1 VIPQR
6 LTAFSGASLRAIIP
20 FIAGLFCFGASLF
33 KTGPSIFGD
42 ELGYLSSAREVA
54 VRETIF
60 LGGGTTYHPG
70 IGVLY
75 AIPALL
81 STPQAAYLGALA
93 VNALLVG
100 LGVKLVLSLAEM
112 IPLPNASASTAAG
125 MMIFFPF
132 VSYYSSFA
140 MSETLVMT
148 TGILITWLCSRLD
161 SASMVGWDTALLGI
175 VLGGSW
181 LIHPRFVVA
190 PLVVIPAS
198 LFVSRKTKQT
208 LVLVISS
215 GASFL
220 LARFLVSALTEEIY
234 DSRPDILTRRIN
246 GFWRADF
253 LLWLSRLGGTS
264 AYVMVS
270 TAGII
275 GFGLVALWQM
285 KKKWPLMFCSAVGIP
300 VAVLGLSTVGQRTNA
315 QYLVYGRYVEP
326 LLFPALFLGLVLI
339 IDTIKTRRAFFFIG
353 AVSFVGSLFLLFR
366 LESFRVAY
374 PIFNS
379 PGLILYTNLFSRS
392 AVPYVLMIASL
403 FIGVAGFF
411 RNYMGKLVFSI
422 ILGTLLLST
431 GSALRH
437 SYELDDMAPRHA
449 RFERDVVKSG
459 ALEDKPG
466 VWIDRSASQPWG
478 HIFGTQWAFSGHGA
492 NWYQNGQIP
501 EDSTESGN
509 RVIIHAGQLPSGFDL
524 VAVDKWTRFVAGRP
538 SASPQFVFSHPR
550 QTPKTA
556 LRSRI
561 LHVLSES
568 NGVLRGNL
576 TVTHTGDAAW
586 FPRGGAFGAEG
597 AIRFVIRWK
606 TELGETGSKR
616 LELPSMVFPGE
627 SVDLPFEIDLGR
639 DEITQLTVE
648 GVHEGVR
655 WFSDAGGR
663 IHVLVGERRL

>member
-1 VIPQR
+1 
-6 LTAFSGASLRAIIP
+6 
-20 FIAGLFCFGASLF
+20 
-33 KTGPSIFGD
+33 
-42 ELGYLSSAREVA
+42 
-54 VRETIF
+54 
-60 LGGGTTYHPG
+60 
-70 IGVLY
+70 
-75 AIPALL
+75 
-81 STPQAAYLGALA
+81 
-93 VNALLVG
+93 
-100 LGVKLVLSLAEM
+100 
-112 IPLPNASASTAAG
+112 
-125 MMIFFPF
+125 
-132 VSYYSSFA
+132 
-140 MSETLVMT
+140 
-148 TGILITWLCSRLD
+148 
-161 SASMVGWDTALLGI
+161 
-175 VLGGSW
+175 
-181 LIHPRFVVA
+181 
-190 PLVVIPAS
+190 
-198 LFVSRKTKQT
+198 
-208 LVLVISS
+208 
-215 GASFL
+215 
-220 LARFLVSALTEEIY
+220 
-234 DSRPDILTRRIN
+234 
-246 GFWRADF
+246 
-253 LLWLSRLGGTS
+253 
-264 AYVMVS
+264 
-270 TAGII
+270 
-275 GFGLVALWQM
+275 
-285 KKKWPLMFCSAVGIP
+285 
-300 VAVLGLSTVGQRTNA
+300 
-315 QYLVYGRYVEP
+315 
-326 LLFPALFLGLVLI
+326 
-339 IDTIKTRRAFFFIG
+339 
-353 AVSFVGSLFLLFR
+353 
-366 LESFRVAY
+366 
-374 PIFNS
+374 
-379 PGLILYTNLFSRS
+379 
-392 AVPYVLMIASL
+392 
-403 FIGVAGFF
+403 
-411 RNYMGKLVFSI
+411 
-422 ILGTLLLST
+422 LLST